1 MMSWQRGASSRTTVV
16 GVVQHL
22 GTLAISGLLVCTGC
36 SDRQVPGPATTR
48 GDSGEDLARVVSEVE
63 AGVWAFHIADTARDA
78 EAVID
83 LLWPD
88 YEMLVDGRRVGYAQ
102 IVEGSREFMANLELL
117 HTEWTDL
124 RIVPLGRDVAIS
136 SFLFRDSIVTSQ
148 GEMIRARGP
157 TTFVWQRRDGEWRI
171 LFGDADHYPVDP

>member
-1 MMSWQRGASSRTTVV
+1 MKQWQRGHRSWITGGGISRH
-16 GVVQHL
+16 G
-22 GTLAISGLLVCTGC
+22 GAIAVSGLLLGAGC
-36 SDRQVPGPATTR
+36 SDRGIPDSGAIP
-48 GDSGEDLARVVSEVE
+48 GDSTTDMAQVVSDVE
-63 AGVWAFHIADTARDA
+63 AGVWALHAADTAKDA

-88 YEMLVDGRRVGYAQ
+88 YEMLVDGKRIGYAQ
-102 IVEGSREFMANLELL
+102 IVEGSREFMANLTRF

-136 SFLFRDSIVTSQ
+136 SFLFRDSIVTKQ
-148 GEMIRARGP
+148 GEMIRAGGP